1 MPTGCPSAVNKKVV
15 LLNIAK
21 KINLYIIDNHKN
33 KNHSVKFF
41 FLLLNAFLFNFAPNQ
56 TKIT

>member
-1 MPTGCPSAVNKKVV
+1 MLTGCPSAVNKKVV

-33 KNHSVKFF
+33 KNHCR
-41 FLLLNAFLFNFAPNQ
+41 LFKELISKTNSKY
-56 TKIT
+56 KINIF